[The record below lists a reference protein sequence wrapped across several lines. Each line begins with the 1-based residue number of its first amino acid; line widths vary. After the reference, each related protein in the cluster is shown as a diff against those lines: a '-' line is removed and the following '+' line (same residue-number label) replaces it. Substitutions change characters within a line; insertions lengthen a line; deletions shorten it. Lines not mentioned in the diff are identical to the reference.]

1 MGLGRVEG
9 RGREVLDE
17 DEGRNRRWNEF
28 VLHTSHRLGSHEPA
42 QSLSGRPERVS
53 EPSTTN
59 RFGKLLSRPFPLTAQ
74 LETLKQT
81 LKMHRVLALRLS
93 IARPPS
99 LVAPASLRNFSSSP
113 SSHWVRTALSA
124 PRPPRTAALIV
135 QWTRRTAVDGLAL
148 HRRGLA
154 SSAVR
159 LASDSTSSQSSHSSS
174 SSSGQSSSSSS
185 SSTSSSTSDDPSK
198 IPLTQKLK
206 YLFRKHGWTAL
217 AVYLLLSAIDF
228 GLCFVVIYAVGADR
242 VREAEDW
249 VLDQLKWKRTRDAVV
264 PGEEGRLSRAIH
276 EIKEF
281 KDQHSRHRVTG
292 PDAHPTPEA
301 AEAAA
306 EGKDAA
312 TVAAIDKQSKKDY
325 SALATT
331 AILAYAIHKTA
342 LLPFR
347 LGVTFAITPR
357 VVRMLQGWG

>member
-1 MGLGRVEG
+1 
-9 RGREVLDE
+9 
-17 DEGRNRRWNEF
+17 
-28 VLHTSHRLGSHEPA
+28 
-42 QSLSGRPERVS
+42 
-53 EPSTTN
+53 
-59 RFGKLLSRPFPLTAQ
+59 
-74 LETLKQT
+74 
-81 LKMHRVLALRLS
+81 MHRVPALRLTGV
-93 IARPPS
+93 RPTA
-99 LVAPASLRNFSSSP
+99 LVSPAALRNFSSSS
-113 SSHWVRTALSA
+113 SSHLVRTALSA
-124 PRPPRTAALIV
+124 PRPPRGVALIA
-135 QWTRRTAVDGLAL
+135 QWSNRTAFDGLAL

-159 LASDSTSSQSSHSSS
+159 LAPDSTSSSSQQSSHSSSSS

-185 SSTSSSTSDDPSK
+185 SSSEDPSK
-198 IPLTQKLK
+198 IPLTQKIK

-249 VLDQLKWKRTRDAVV
+249 VLDQLKWKRSPEAAV
-264 PGEEGRLSRAIH
+264 PGEEGRLSRAYH

-281 KDQHSRHRVTG
+281 KDQHTRHRVKG
-292 PDAHPTPEA
+292 PEAHPTPEA
-301 AEAAA
+301 AQAVA
-306 EGKDAA
+306 EGKDTA
-312 TVAAIDKQSKKDY
+312 TVAAVDKESKKDY

-347 LGVTFAITPR
+347 VGVTFAITPK

>member
-1 MGLGRVEG
+1 
-9 RGREVLDE
+9 
-17 DEGRNRRWNEF
+17 
-28 VLHTSHRLGSHEPA
+28 
-42 QSLSGRPERVS
+42 
-53 EPSTTN
+53 
-59 RFGKLLSRPFPLTAQ
+59 
-74 LETLKQT
+74 
-81 LKMHRVLALRLS
+81 MHRVPALRLS
-93 IARPPS
+93 AARPTA
-99 LVAPASLRNFSSSP
+99 LVSPAALHNFSSTS
-113 SSHWVRTALSA
+113 SSHLVRTALSA
-124 PRPPRTAALIV
+124 PRPPQAAALTAQWSQRTAF
-135 QWTRRTAVDGLAL
+135 DGLAL

-159 LASDSTSSQSSHSSS
+159 LAPNSTSSSSHQSSRSSSSS

-185 SSTSSSTSDDPSK
+185 SSSEDPSK
-198 IPLTQKLK
+198 IPLTQKIK

-249 VLDQLKWKRTRDAVV
+249 VLDQLKWKRSPEAAV
-264 PGEEGRLSRAIH
+264 PGEEGRLSRAYH

-281 KDQHSRHRVTG
+281 KDQHTRHRIKG
-292 PDAHPTPEA
+292 PEAHPTPEA
-301 AEAAA
+301 AQAAA

-312 TVAAIDKQSKKDY
+312 TVAAVDKESKKDY

-347 LGVTFAITPR
+347 VGVTFAITPK
-357 VVRMLQGWG
+357 VVRMLQGWGFKVGYAAGAPPVAAGAAAGAASKASS